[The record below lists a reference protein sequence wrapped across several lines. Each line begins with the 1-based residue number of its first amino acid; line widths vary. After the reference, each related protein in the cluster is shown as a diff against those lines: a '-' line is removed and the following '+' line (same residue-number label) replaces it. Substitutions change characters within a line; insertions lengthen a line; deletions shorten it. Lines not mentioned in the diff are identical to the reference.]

1 MGDIF
6 DSCLPNVEHQRV
18 FFPVFHFE
26 HGGGDRLMGFG
37 LASSSYMSCTW
48 KLCFS
53 PPLYQ
58 MLHSG
63 E

>member
-1 MGDIF
+1 MGDIL

-37 LASSSYMSCTW
+37 LASSSYMSCT
-48 KLCFS
+48 
-53 PPLYQ
+53 
-58 MLHSG
+58 
-63 E
+63 